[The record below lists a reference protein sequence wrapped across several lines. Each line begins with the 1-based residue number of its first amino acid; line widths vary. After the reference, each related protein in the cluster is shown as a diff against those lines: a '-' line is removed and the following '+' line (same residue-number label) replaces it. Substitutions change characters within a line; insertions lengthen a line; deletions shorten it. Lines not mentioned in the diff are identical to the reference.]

1 MVSVASAQ
9 TAWVPLGKMTCK
21 IEGWATDTDPKGLNV
36 RAKPSTKARILGT
49 LPPYVSKENFG
60 IEINIIGSQRGWLRI
75 TNATDNPDRSL
86 LPLRKPYSGTG
97 WVHGSRVGFTVQS
110 GIGYQRPDRK
120 SPQLVNI
127 FDDWLTD
134 MGKITKVIAC
144 QNDWVL
150 VDYQI
155 TLRRTK
161 TDGLEKLTPTE
172 QKKSQGRAW
181 FQGVCGS
188 QETTCEGLTPDRKR

>member
-97 WVHGSRVGFTVQS
+97 GGTAAVS
-110 GIGYQRPDRK
+110 
-120 SPQLVNI
+120 
-127 FDDWLTD
+127 
-134 MGKITKVIAC
+134 
-144 QNDWVL
+144 VL
-150 VDYQI
+150 VFKQGSVI
-155 TLRRTK
+155 SVRT
-161 TDGLEKLTPTE
+161 
-172 QKKSQGRAW
+172 GRAGNLSI
-181 FQGVCGS
+181 FMM
-188 QETTCEGLTPDRKR
+188 TR